1 MLQGSSAEF
10 RRGQRAKVILFLVLA
25 LRMGLVMK
33 RLWEGGGVVVCVVV
47 VGVVGEVGA
56 GGWSRV
62 VGVVGLEV
70 GGGVLEVR
78 FVVIPRG
85 ELRSREILMA
95 GD

>member
-1 MLQGSSAEF
+1 
-10 RRGQRAKVILFLVLA
+10 
-25 LRMGLVMK
+25 MK

-62 VGVVGLEV
+62 VGVVGLEG

>member
-47 VGVVGEVGA
+47 VGVVGEVG
-56 GGWSRV
+56 GRWSQVAHFQALLFTVCDLLQDIIMRHSSC
-62 VGVVGLEV
+62 GA
-70 GGGVLEVR
+70 R
-78 FVVIPRG
+78 
-85 ELRSREILMA
+85 
-95 GD
+95 